1 MDADERQPTGRRTV
15 SRQEEGLLVGNGRLA
30 PALMSSP
37 GAMVPSAATPNSGGR
52 EGPLDASFGL
62 SDSEVQER
70 VRAGKANGVPPTTGR
85 TVAQIVR
92 ANVLTRFNAILGS
105 LFVVAVVVGPPQ
117 DALFGVVLVANTAIG
132 IFQEIRSKR
141 VLDRLS
147 VLAAPKCH
155 VVRSGQVF
163 DIPFEEIVLDDV
175 IEIRRGDQIAV
186 DGRVLTTQGLE
197 VDESL
202 LTGEAEAVPKPTG
215 EPVLSGT
222 FVVAGSGR
230 IRATA
235 VGQMSYARGLEAEA
249 RRFRLIRSEL
259 QHGTNQILRLVTWV
273 MVPIGTALFVTQLV
287 RSHQPSADALRGSV
301 AGVAAMVPQGLVLL
315 TSMAFAVGALR
326 LARHRVLVQELA
338 AVEGLARVDVLCID
352 KTGTLTEPGLQLADI
367 EVLADLPRSD
377 IERILAAVAVVDPAP
392 NATIE
397 ALRKIGAGQST
408 DWQVRSQVPFS
419 SSRKW
424 SAVSFVDH
432 GSWVLGASQ
441 VLLPEGETRIAA
453 RAEVHERSARRV
465 LVLARAPTPVEA
477 VTLPPGLEPVALL
490 VLAEQLRT
498 DAAATVRFLLEQGMT
513 IKVLSGDSPETVSQV
528 AERLG
533 IPSPSAA
540 RDAGPLDEEPAL
552 RSALDAT
559 NLLGRIR
566 PGQKLAAVEILQ
578 SQGHVVAMVG
588 DGVNDVQAL
597 KQADLGIAMGS
608 GSQSS
613 RSVARVVLLDSS
625 FSAVPRILAEGRK
638 VIANIER
645 VANLFIT
652 KTVYAAL
659 LAAAVVVGAEP
670 YPFFPRHLTIVDTL
684 TIGIPGFFLAFG
696 SEAPRAIPGFT
707 HRVLRFTIPAGTV
720 TAMATFSSYLAAR
733 AWPATSLAQART
745 AALLAVFTMALW
757 VLVLIA
763 RPFNPARLLL
773 VVSMAAAFV
782 ALFCVS
788 LSRRVF
794 ALDLPSAAVIAVTC
808 GIVVLAIAAL
818 TIWRRLSAE
827 PRHRA
832 TRQPE
837 PKEGARE

>member
-1 MDADERQPTGRRTV
+1 MG
-15 SRQEEGLLVGNGRLA
+15 
-30 PALMSSP
+30 SP
-37 GAMVPSAATPNSGGR
+37 GAMVPSSETPISGGS
-52 EGPLDASFGL
+52 EAPLDASIGL
-62 SDSEVQER
+62 SDAQVQER
-70 VRAGKANGVPPTTGR
+70 VRAGKANGVQPTTGR
-85 TVAQIVR
+85 TVGQIVR

-105 LFVVAVVVGPPQ
+105 LFIVAIVVGPPQ
-117 DALFGVVLVANTAIG
+117 DALFGIVLVANTAIG
-132 IFQEIRSKR
+132 IFQEIRSKQ
-141 VLDRLS
+141 VLDRLA
-147 VLAAPKCH
+147 VLTAPRCH
-155 VVRSGQVF
+155 VIRSGRAF

-175 IEIRRGDQIAV
+175 IEIGRGDQIAV
-186 DGRVLTTQGLE
+186 DGRVMTTQGLE

-202 LTGEAEAVPKPTG
+202 LTGEAEAVPKRTG

-259 QHGTNQILRLVTWV
+259 QQGTNKILRLVTWV
-273 MVPIGTALFVTQLV
+273 MVPIGIALFVTQLV
-287 RSHQPSADALRGSV
+287 RSHQPSADAIRGSV

-352 KTGTLTEPGLQLADI
+352 KTGTLTEPGLQLVDI
-367 EVLADLPRSD
+367 EVLAELPRSD
-377 IERILAAVAVVDPAP
+377 IERILTAMAESDPAP

-397 ALRKIGAGQST
+397 ALGGIGTGESV

-424 SAVSFVDH
+424 SAVSFVDY

-441 VLLPEGETRIAA
+441 ALLPRGEARVTA
-453 RAEVHERSARRV
+453 RAQILERSARRV

-477 VTLPPGLEPVALL
+477 VALPPGLEPVALL
-490 VLAEQLRT
+490 ILAEQLRT
-498 DAAATVRFLLEQGMT
+498 DAATTVRFLLEQGVT
-513 IKVLSGDSPETVSQV
+513 IKVLSGDSPETVSQI
-528 AERLG
+528 AAQLR

-540 RDAGPLDEEPAL
+540 RDAGRLGEEPAL

-566 PGQKLAAVEILQ
+566 PEQKLAVVEILQ

-659 LAAAVVVGAEP
+659 LAAAIVVGAEP

-684 TIGIPGFFLAFG
+684 TIGIPGFFLAFEAG
-696 SEAPRAIPGFT
+696 APRAIPGFT
-707 HRVLRFTIPAGTV
+707 RRVLHFTIPAGTV
-720 TAMATFSSYLAAR
+720 TAVATFSSYLVAR
-733 AWPATSLAQART
+733 SWPDTTLAQART

-763 RPFNPARLLL
+763 RPFNTARLLL
-773 VVSMAAAFV
+773 VASMAAAFV
-782 ALFCVS
+782 GLFSVS

-794 ALDLPSAAVIAVTC
+794 SLDLPSTAVIAVTG
-808 GIVVLAIAAL
+808 GIVLMAIAAL
-818 TIWRRLSAE
+818 TVWRRVSVE
-827 PRHRA
+827 PSGRDRA
-832 TRQPE
+832 TR
-837 PKEGARE
+837 

>member
-1 MDADERQPTGRRTV
+1 MPCQQQGSAIGDGRRV
-15 SRQEEGLLVGNGRLA
+15 
-30 PALMSSP
+30 PALMDSP
-37 GAMVPSAATPNSGGR
+37 EAVAPSAATSAPGQRGS
-52 EGPLDASFGL
+52 PLDPSVGL
-62 SDSEVQER
+62 SEGQVRER
-70 VRAGKANGVPPTTGR
+70 VRAGKANGVQPTTGR
-85 TVAQIVR
+85 TVGQIVR

-105 LFVVAVVVGPPQ
+105 LFVVAVVVGPLQ
-117 DALFGVVLVANTAIG
+117 DALFGIVLVANTAIG
-132 IFQEIRSKR
+132 VFQEIRSKR
-141 VLDRLS
+141 ALDRLA
-147 VLAAPKCH
+147 VLAAPRCH
-155 VVRSGQVF
+155 VVRAGRVV
-163 DIPFEEIVLDDV
+163 DIPLEEIVLDDV
-175 IEIRRGDQIAV
+175 IVVRRGDQMAV
-186 DGRVLTTQGLE
+186 DGQVLTSQGLE
-197 VDESL
+197 IDESL

-222 FVVAGSGR
+222 FAVAGSGR
-230 IRATA
+230 IRATG
-235 VGQMSYARGLEAEA
+235 VGGMSYARGLEAEA

-259 QHGTNQILRLVTWV
+259 QQGTNEILRLVTWV
-273 MVPIGTALFVTQLV
+273 MIPIGIALFVTQLL
-287 RSHQPSADALRGSV
+287 RSHQSSADALRGSV

-367 EVLADLPRSD
+367 EVLSDLPRPD
-377 IERILAAVAVVDPAP
+377 VEQVLAATAAADPAP
-392 NATIE
+392 NATIG
-397 ALRKIGAGQST
+397 ALAPLQAGEST
-408 DWQVRSQVPFS
+408 GWRVRSLVPFS

-441 VLLPEGETRIAA
+441 VVLPEDESSIMA
-453 RAEVHERSARRV
+453 RAREHERSARRV
-465 LVLARAPTPVEA
+465 LILARAPAPVEA
-477 VTLPPGLEPVALL
+477 AALPTLEPVALV

-498 DAAATVRFLLEQGMT
+498 DAAATVHYLLEQGIT
-513 IKVLSGDSPETVSQV
+513 IKVLSGDAPETVAQV
-528 AERLG
+528 ADRLG
-533 IPSPSAA
+533 IPSAGGA
-540 RDAGPLDEEPAL
+540 QDAGRLDDEPAL
-552 RSALDAT
+552 RAALDAT

-566 PGQKLAAVEILQ
+566 PEQKLAVVDILQ

-613 RSVARVVLLDSS
+613 RSVARVVLLDSA

-659 LAAAVVVGAEP
+659 LAAAIVVGAEP

-684 TIGIPGFFLAFG
+684 TIGVPGFFLAFESG
-696 SEAPRAIPGFT
+696 APRAMPGFT
-707 HRVLRFTIPAGTV
+707 RRVLRFTIPAGTV
-720 TAMATFSSYLAAR
+720 TAAATFASYLVAR
-733 AWPATSLAQART
+733 AWPDTTLAQART
-745 AALLAVFTMALW
+745 AALLAVFAMAIW

-763 RPFNPARLLL
+763 RPFNPARLIL
-773 VVSMAAAFV
+773 VVSMAAGFAL
-782 ALFCVS
+782 LFCVA

-794 ALDLPSAAVIAVTC
+794 ALHLPPTAVIAVTG
-808 GIVVLAIAAL
+808 GIVVAAIGAL
-818 TIWRRLSAE
+818 TLW
-827 PRHRA
+827 HRIGVD
-832 TRQPE
+832 TRGRDPHILH
-837 PKEGARE
+837 PDGKEGTHE